1 MRNLMLIASL
11 IATLPSTPTSSAEV
25 KPSVSYTQLGRMKIT
40 SYRSVPE
47 QTDNS
52 PFITSIGWRTNKAIC
67 AVSQD
72 LLRSGRVKY
81 GDVLLIPNVGLR
93 TVADTMHPR
102 HRNAVD
108 VWVETKKEESHI
120 GVRKENVLVVRT

>member
-11 IATLPSTPTSSAEV
+11 IATLPSTPTSSTEV
-25 KPSVSYTQLGRMKIT
+25 KPSVSYAQLGRMKIT

-72 LLRSGRVKY
+72 LLKSGRVKY